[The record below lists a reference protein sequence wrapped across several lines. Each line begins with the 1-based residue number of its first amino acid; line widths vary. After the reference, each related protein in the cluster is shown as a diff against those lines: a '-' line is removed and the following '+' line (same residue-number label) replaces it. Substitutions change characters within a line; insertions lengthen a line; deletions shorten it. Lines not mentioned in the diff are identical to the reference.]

1 MLSDTMMLGG
11 GRKAA
16 YSIENSLL
24 FRGGQ
29 YLSRTPSVPGNSKLF
44 TVSQWFRRGAI
55 QKDMYLF
62 STYRDSRQA
71 ADYGHIFK
79 IRVDVNGSINAAC
92 HGWGDNPPVY
102 FVRTTVRR
110 CSDPSAWYH
119 LVVNVDLANS
129 VEEDRVRIYINGVR
143 ETAFQSGGVISN
155 GRHDTDV
162 NKANIRQFVGRY
174 WDQGWVNQTDIDA
187 NGSFCDGQL
196 ADFYLIDGAG
206 VGPDSF
212 GTLDPTTK
220 SWRPKSVQNVD
231 FGTNGFYLGKPWS
244 SASLGTDYSGKGNH
258 WTPTGFAATDVLKD
272 SPTNVYATLNPLS
285 PHNTG
290 LTLSAG
296 NLAVTTGGSSAGA
309 VSNYSSLATMPFPTT
324 GKYAYR
330 AMITS
335 RSATGVAV
343 GLAKSDFTPTGTSL
357 AGSSS
362 VYVYEDTGKRY
373 SAGAG
378 AVFGSTVSVGQAIDI
393 AFDATSGN
401 AWVGIYNGSMTTWQ
415 GSGDPV
421 AGTNPTF
428 TGLTGQSF
436 WPWVEA
442 TAASALATI
451 TVDFGQRGYV
461 PPSGFKPL
469 CTANLPT
476 PVSAAAKQPGK
487 YYACQSVTHNG
498 TSSTFTL
505 GWNPDPANGGSHTLF
520 RIKGLAA
527 GSSWNWIDT
536 VRGIDKALFSDK
548 LDLELTGQT
557 QRLSSINSSGMCTLG
572 SSFAAGTYL
581 VEAWRV
587 APEAG
592 FDIVLLD
599 TADVSTQT
607 VLHNNGVAPKF
618 FVGKIRN
625 LSDHWYAY
633 HASVGSGSYLKL
645 NSTDGATTYTNMWNN
660 TAPTAT
666 QITLGSSW
674 KNPSTKAVF
683 YIWSEV
689 PGFSKFGAYTGNG
702 AEDGPFDWLGFTPGE
717 VMFKQTNTSSDWTV
731 YDLARSPSNPAV
743 RQLWANSNGQENSK
757 SVNAVDLLC
766 DGVKLRNTLTSM
778 NTNGGTYIT
787 AAWAAHPLGAKR
799 VTPATAR

>member
-29 YLSRTPSVPGNSKLF
+29 YLSRTFGTPTDAKKFAVGG
-44 TVSQWFRRGAI
+44 WFRVPPLNGVSHFIFGEGSAASGSGLYI
-55 QKDMYLF
+55 NNGELNWWNTNGVTILTT
-62 STYRDSRQA
+62 SSVYRDFGGWMHIHVRGDTTQGTA
-71 ADYGHIFK
+71 ANRLQI
-79 IRVDVNGSINAAC
+79 I
-92 HGWGDNPPVY
+92 
-102 FVRTTVRR
+102 
-110 CSDPSAWYH
+110 
-119 LVVNVDLANS
+119 
-129 VEEDRVRIYINGVR
+129 INGVEATYSYDNR
-143 ETAFQSGGVISN
+143 AGITQNSNLQFCQAGAHALGVQSDGSY
-155 GRHDTDV
+155 
-162 NKANIRQFVGRY
+162 KAQAQMAEPYFV
-174 WDQGWVNQTDIDA
+174 
-187 NGSFCDGQL
+187 
-196 ADFYLIDGAG
+196 DGAA
-206 VGPDSF
+206 PSATSF
-212 GTLDPTTK
+212 GEFDPLTG
-220 SWRPKSVQNVD
+220 SWRPKSVRNVD
-231 FGTNGFYLGKPWS
+231 FGTNGFSLGKPWNGARS
-244 SASLGTDYSGKGNH
+244 VDDLGIDYSGKGNH
-258 WTPTGFAATDVLKD
+258 WTPNGFLATDVLKD

-296 NLAVTTGGSSAGA
+296 NLAVTTGGSSAGPDY
-309 VSNYSSLATMPFPTT
+309 NYSSLATMPFPTT

-335 RSATGVAV
+335 RSTTGVAV

-378 AVFGSTVSVGQAIDI
+378 AAFGSTVSVGQAIDI

-548 LDLELTGQT
+548 PDLELTGQT

-633 HASVGSGSYLKL
+633 HASVGAGSYLKL

-674 KNPSTKAVF
+674 KNPSTQAVF

-689 PGFSKFGAYTGNG
+689 PGFSAFGSYPGNNS
-702 AEDGPFDWLGFTPGE
+702 ADGSYVWLGFTAGE
-717 VMFKQTNTSSDWTV
+717 HVVKRTDSSSGW
-731 YDLARSPSNPAV
+731 YLLAEANNMYNPASKDMD
-743 RQLWANSNGQENSK
+743 LNSSSGVPS
-757 SVNAVDLLC
+757 SAVPRDIVAGGLKFRSSAI
-766 DGVKLRNTLTSM
+766 G
-778 NTNGGTYIT
+778 TNESGGKYIY

>member
-29 YLSRTPSVPGNSKLF
+29 YLSRTPGAAGNRKVW
-44 TVSQWFRRGAI
+44 TW
-55 QKDMYLF
+55 
-62 STYRDSRQA
+62 
-71 ADYGHIFK
+71 
-79 IRVDVNGSINAAC
+79 
-92 HGWGDNPPVY
+92 
-102 FVRTTVRR
+102 
-110 CSDPSAWYH
+110 SAWYRIADLAADQYLFTAGSPAMGGALTGVAYYGSYTQGGFALWWNSASTGAFPAPRFRDPSGFYH
-119 LVVNVDLANS
+119 LVLVADGTKLAL
-129 VEEDRVRIYINGVR
+129 YINGNYLG
-143 ETAFQSGGVISN
+143 EKAISGDAEINNLIPHYIGMAS
-155 GRHDTDV
+155 DAD
-162 NKANIRQFVGRY
+162 RY
-174 WDQGWVNQTDIDA
+174 VK
-187 NGSFCDGQL
+187 GSLSEVF
-196 ADFYLIDGAG
+196 FIDGEAL
-206 VGPDSF
+206 PPTKF
-212 GTLDPTTK
+212 GEFDPLTG
-220 SWRPKSVQNVD
+220 SWRPKSVQNVT
-231 FGTNGFYLGKPWS
+231 FGPNGFYLGKPWS
-244 SASLGTDYSGKGNH
+244 VTGSVNDLGTDYSGKGNH
-258 WTPTGFAATDVLKD
+258 WTPTGFLANDVLKD

-335 RSATGVAV
+335 RSTTGVAV

-378 AVFGSTVSVGQAIDI
+378 AAFGSTVSVGQAIDI

-401 AWVGIYNGSMTTWQ
+401 AWVGIYNGSTTTWQ

-421 AGTNPTF
+421 AGINPTF
-428 TGLTGQSF
+428 TGLTGQWF

-442 TAASALATI
+442 TAASALAKI

-487 YYACQSVTHNG
+487 YYSCQLVIHNG

-527 GSSWNWIDT
+527 GLSWNWIDT
-536 VRGIDKALFSDK
+536 VRGIDKVLFSDSTEK
-548 LDLELTGQT
+548 ELTGQT
-557 QRLSSINSSGMCTLG
+557 QRLSSISSSGMCTLG

-592 FDIVLLD
+592 FDIV
-599 TADVSTQT
+599 TYTGT
-607 VLHNNGVAPKF
+607 GVART
-618 FVGKIRN
+618 ISHRN
-625 LSDHWYAY
+625 NRIPGCMVIKNRDTVSEWPLY
-633 HASVGSGSYLKL
+633 HGALAAGYDLRL
-645 NSTDGATTYTNMWNN
+645 NNTEGQTKSFDYFNS
-660 TAPTAT
+660 TAPT
-666 QITLGSSW
+666 SSGFTVGVSSYV
-674 KNPSTKAVF
+674 NGGDNRLIAYV
-683 YIWSEV
+683 WSEV
-689 PGFSKFGAYTGNG
+689 PGFSAFGKWVGTASI
-702 AEDGPFDWLGFTPGE
+702 DGPYAHLGFVPATLLAKASDQNYPWN
-717 VMFKQTNTSSDWTV
+717 VWSSAIDPTNTASAKVTLCPNSSVGNSTYPCVIDF
-731 YDLARSPSNPAV
+731 LAA
-743 RQLWANSNGQENSK
+743 GT
-757 SVNAVDLLC
+757 
-766 DGVKLRNTLTSM
+766 KLRSTSSTADVAGSGY
-778 NTNGGTYIT
+778 NEIY